1 METSIL
7 LATRPELVA
16 RDADGGLTADDGPTK
31 PTRFEAV
38 EEGWVSISRPWHL
51 LTTNTGSGNPHRA
64 TAEKGERLL
73 DAIEDRYGR
82 FLVELA
88 ESPLVVNFPF

>member
-7 LATRPELVA
+7 LATRPELVV
-16 RDADGGLTADDGPTK
+16 RDADGGLTADDGTTK

-51 LTTNTGSGNPHRA
+51 LTTNTGSGNPHRDTPRRRKA
-64 TAEKGERLL
+64 SVCSMRLKIGTA
-73 DAIEDRYGR
+73 D
-82 FLVELA
+82 
-88 ESPLVVNFPF
+88 S